1 MPLKKL
7 WYTVAM
13 SKLMNIQQFQTNL
26 SQWYAA
32 FGRDLPWRHTHDP
45 YAIWVSEIMLQQ
57 TQVDTVKN
65 YYIRFLETLPDIRS
79 LADADEDLVFKLW
92 EGLGYYRRVRHM
104 QEAARQMMSD
114 YNGIFPDTY
123 DEIIKLKGIGAYT
136 ASAISSIAFGREK
149 GVVDGNTLRILSRI
163 YNLQDNIAQDKTKKA
178 FQILMD
184 ELIRGTDPSI
194 FNQAMMDLGAGIC
207 TPRKPDCEHCPV
219 QDFCEAR
226 ATGTEGLLPVNIK
239 NTSKTDLYYITAIL
253 KKEDKYFLVKNE
265 EGLLEN
271 LYAFVQYEVESPV
284 SFEETF
290 YENYGMSVRLY
301 EYCKEIKHVF
311 SHRIWHMNV
320 YIGEISDTSV
330 PLDYEDCFYTEDEL
344 SELPISTAHRKVY
357 ALR

>member
-123 DEIIKLKGIGAYT
+123 DEIIKLKGIGDRK
-136 ASAISSIAFGREK
+136 S
-149 GVVDGNTLRILSRI
+149 VV
-163 YNLQDNIAQDKTKKA
+163 
-178 FQILMD
+178 
-184 ELIRGTDPSI
+184 
-194 FNQAMMDLGAGIC
+194 
-207 TPRKPDCEHCPV
+207 
-219 QDFCEAR
+219 
-226 ATGTEGLLPVNIK
+226 
-239 NTSKTDLYYITAIL
+239 
-253 KKEDKYFLVKNE
+253 
-265 EGLLEN
+265 
-271 LYAFVQYEVESPV
+271 
-284 SFEETF
+284 
-290 YENYGMSVRLY
+290 
-301 EYCKEIKHVF
+301 
-311 SHRIWHMNV
+311 
-320 YIGEISDTSV
+320 
-330 PLDYEDCFYTEDEL
+330 
-344 SELPISTAHRKVY
+344 
-357 ALR
+357 